1 MPRLIPKRRNL
12 LKKTRQEVADF
23 LSSPDSLVFF
33 FDESRFGLQPHVE
46 RCWARKGV
54 RISAPVNPNYQNFY
68 VYSSV
73 SPITGEAFSL
83 FLPRVNTEMMNLY
96 LSEMSDAFPNK
107 KIMILWDQAGWH
119 KSKSLDIPANFF
131 LECLPPY
138 SPELD
143 PVEKLWQHLKKHVCR
158 NRVFTDEDD
167 LMDTLA
173 EELMKLTPDR
183 LKDLCRCSYL
193 MH

>member
-1 MPRLIPKRRNL
+1 MPRPMPKRRNP
-12 LKKTRQEVADF
+12 LKKTREEVADF

-33 FDESRFGLQPHVE
+33 CDESRFGLQPHIG

-54 RISAPVNPNYQNFY
+54 RISSPVNPNYQNFY

-73 SPITGEAFSL
+73 SPITGESFSL

-96 LSEMSDAFPNK
+96 LAEMSDFFPDK
-107 KIMILWDQAGWH
+107 RIMILLDQAGWH
-119 KSKSLDIPANFF
+119 KSKSLNIPTNFM

-158 NRVFTDEDD
+158 NRLFIDEED
-167 LMDTLA
+167 LMDTLVA
-173 EELMKLTPDR
+173 EFTKLTPDR